1 MIKVV
6 IFYQGEYI
14 TGFTVEGHAGY
25 AAEGYDIYCAGISAI
40 TQTTLLGLLKHLK
53 VKPEHKVKK
62 GDLMV
67 KLPSDLDEE
76 DRYKAQ
82 VILSTMETGIYS
94 LEEAYKDYVQLEIR
108 RC

>member
-1 MIKVV
+1 
-6 IFYQGEYI
+6 
-14 TGFTVEGHAGY
+14 
-25 AAEGYDIYCAGISAI
+25 
-40 TQTTLLGLLKHLK
+40 
-53 VKPEHKVKK
+53 
-62 GDLMV
+62 MV